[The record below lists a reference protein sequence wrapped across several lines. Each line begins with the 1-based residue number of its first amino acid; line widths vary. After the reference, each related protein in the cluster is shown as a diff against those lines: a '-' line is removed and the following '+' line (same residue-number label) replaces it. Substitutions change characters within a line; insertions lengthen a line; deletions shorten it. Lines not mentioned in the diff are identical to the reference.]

1 MEKMKNTINS
11 IANFIKMVFHPNDY
25 IRKSAVEET
34 TEKFINLLNL
44 YEKALYREKEK
55 DSIIR
60 ELTDI
65 SDINREVAKNIAKS
79 EAELNKRFIVMSDMF
94 DELYST
100 AKECIAKKN
109 YKSLKDWVEEFE
121 NIEFSD
127 EEWEEILGEVE

>member
-1 MEKMKNTINS
+1 MEKIKRIFETFIKL
-11 IANFIKMVFHPNDY
+11 IKMVFHPNDY

-34 TEKFINLLNL
+34 TEKLINL

-65 SDINREVAKNIAKS
+65 SNINREVARSIAGR
-79 EAELNKRFIVMSDMF
+79 EAELNKRVISMSDMF

-121 NIEFSD
+121 RVELSD

>member
-1 MEKMKNTINS
+1 MEKMKNLINS

-25 IRKSAVEET
+25 IRKSTVEET
-34 TEKFINLLNL
+34 TEKLINL
-44 YEKALYREKEK
+44 YEKALYREKEN

-65 SDINREVAKNIAKS
+65 SNINREVAKNIAKS

-94 DELYST
+94 DDLYAT
-100 AKECIAKKN
+100 VKGCIGKKN
-109 YKSLKDWVEEFE
+109 YKSLKDWVEDYE

-127 EEWEEILGEVE
+127 GEWEEILGEVE